1 MLPKMFN
8 ENAWESCWQ
17 ELMKEPLSL
26 CRFESL
32 LAALAHCKTKQP
44 SLTTIRGS
52 IWGVSAVHLHSQH
65 TTWVCVHVRVCVCA
79 QTHECTPMGM
89 GCHAECASRDQTR
102 QGQWLH
108 LWVNNTRVAVW
119 MADGSLAS
127 STRKFIGESPSSW
140 FLINF
145 NVFFCCLNLPVAS
158 WG

>member
-1 MLPKMFN
+1 MRMLGKAAGKN
-8 ENAWESCWQ
+8 SWR
-17 ELMKEPLSL
+17 SL
-26 CRFESL
+26 CPCAVLSPCSQRWLTAKSSNQAWQQSEGASEGSL
-32 LAALAHCKTKQP
+32 QYICIP
-44 SLTTIRGS
+44 ST
-52 IWGVSAVHLHSQH
+52 LHGC
-65 TTWVCVHVRVCVCA
+65 VCTYVCVCA